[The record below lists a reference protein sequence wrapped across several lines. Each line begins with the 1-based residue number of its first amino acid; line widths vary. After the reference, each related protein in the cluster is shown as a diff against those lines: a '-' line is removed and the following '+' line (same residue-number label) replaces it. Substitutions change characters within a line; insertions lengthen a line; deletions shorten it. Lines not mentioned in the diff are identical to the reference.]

1 MSFQKLL
8 DEKLEEGFLV
18 LTMVAMVLLIFV
30 QVISRYLFEA
40 SLSWSEELARYVH
53 IWQIWIGASFAV
65 RKREHIKVEAFKNLF
80 NETGKKV
87 IELISI
93 ILWFAL
99 AVFLAIAGTDLV
111 TTIFTRGQS
120 SPAMQMPM
128 WAIYSAIPLGG
139 LLMSIRLIQQV
150 YFLFKPEKQQ
160 QEQRSETL

>member
-1 MSFQKLL
+1 VSFKKLL
-8 DEKLEEGFLV
+8 DEKLEEVFLV
-18 LTMVAMVLLIFV
+18 LTMVVMVVLIFV
-30 QVISRYLFEA
+30 QVISRYVFEA

-53 IWQIWIGASFAV
+53 IWQIWIGASFAI
-65 RKREHIKVEAFKNLF
+65 RKREHIKVEAFKKLF
-80 NETGKKV
+80 NETGQKV

-111 TTIFTRGQS
+111 ATIFSRGQN

-128 WAIYSAIPLGG
+128 WMVYSAIPLGG
-139 LLMSIRLIQQV
+139 LLMSIRLIQQL

-160 QEQRSETL
+160 QRREETL